1 MGKKMFN
8 KRETR
13 DGRVEYPHKGS
24 KDCERRDGA
33 EHDRRD
39 RSEKAA
45 AEQSCSSCSNR
56 PTRTEIVFILD
67 ASGSMSGLEADTVGG
82 FNSMI
87 AENREE
93 PGEAIVST
101 VLFNEKSRVLHD
113 RVDIRKVPRLTRKQ
127 YRCYGCTALLDA
139 VGGAIKHVDLV
150 QSILPDEYR
159 ADRVLFAITTDGM
172 ENASRTFTYPRVKR
186 MIEEHRERGWEFLF
200 IGANIDSAAEAE
212 RLGIARECAADYLAD
227 EQGTKVVYHAMS
239 AAIGFARAA
248 EPSAPLS
255 EAWRFG
261 LDEDMRTRGG
271 RS

>member
-1 MGKKMFN
+1 MSKQMFD
-8 KRETR
+8 KRETS
-13 DGRVEYPHKGS
+13 DGRVEYSHKGS
-24 KDCERRDGA
+24 EGRERRDGA
-33 EHDRRD
+33 QRDRRD
-39 RSEKAA
+39 RPDKAA
-45 AEQSCSSCSNR
+45 DEQNR
-56 PTRTEIVFILD
+56 PNRTEIVFILD
-67 ASGSMSGLEADTVGG
+67 ASGSMSGLEPDTVGG
-82 FNSMI
+82 FTAMI
-87 AENREE
+87 TENRDE

-101 VLFNEKSRVLHD
+101 ILFNEKSRVLHD
-113 RVDIRKVPRLTRKQ
+113 RVDIREVPNLTRKQ
-127 YRCYGCTALLDA
+127 YRCRGCTALLDA

-150 QSILPDEYR
+150 QSVLPREYR

-271 RS
+271 K

>member
-1 MGKKMFN
+1 MSKQMFD
-8 KRETR
+8 KRETHDGSVEYSHR
-13 DGRVEYPHKGS
+13 GSEGRV
-24 KDCERRDGA
+24 RRDGT
-33 EHDRRD
+33 ERKRRD
-39 RSEKAA
+39 RTEKTAD
-45 AEQSCSSCSNR
+45 ERSRTN
-56 PTRTEIVFILD
+56 RTEIVFILD
-67 ASGSMSGLEADTVGG
+67 ASGSMSGLEPDTVGG
-82 FNSMI
+82 FNAMI

-93 PGEAIVST
+93 PGEATVST
-101 VLFNEKSRVLHD
+101 ILFNEKSRVLHD

-186 MIEEHRERGWEFLF
+186 MIEEHRKRGWEFLF

-212 RLGIARECAADYLAD
+212 RLGIAREYAADYLAD
-227 EQGTKVVYHAMS
+227 EQGTEVVYRAMS
-239 AAIGFARAA
+239 TAIGFARAA
-248 EPSAPLS
+248 EPSAPLPN
-255 EAWRFG
+255 EWRFG

>member
-1 MGKKMFN
+1 MSRQMFD
-8 KRETR
+8 KRETHE
-13 DGRVEYPHKGS
+13 GRVEYSHKGS
-24 KDCERRDGA
+24 VDRERRDGA
-33 EHDRRD
+33 ERDRRD
-39 RSEKAA
+39 RTEKTAD
-45 AEQSCSSCSNR
+45 EQNS
-56 PTRTEIVFILD
+56 PARTEIVFILD

-127 YRCYGCTALLDA
+127 YRCYGCTTLLDA

-212 RLGIARECAADYLAD
+212 RLGIAREYAADYLAD
-227 EQGTKVVYHAMS
+227 EQGTEGVYHAMS

-248 EPSAPLS
+248 APSAPLS
-255 EAWRFG
+255 DEWRFG

>member
-1 MGKKMFN
+1 M
-8 KRETR
+8 
-13 DGRVEYPHKGS
+13 
-24 KDCERRDGA
+24 
-33 EHDRRD
+33 
-39 RSEKAA
+39 
-45 AEQSCSSCSNR
+45 
-56 PTRTEIVFILD
+56 RTEIVFILD
-67 ASGSMSGLEADTVGG
+67 ASGSMSGLEPDTVGG
-82 FNSMI
+82 FNAMI

-101 VLFNEKSRVLHD
+101 ILFNEKSRVLHD

-200 IGANIDSAAEAE
+200 IGANMRRIIWPTS
-212 RLGIARECAADYLAD
+212 RVPRSCTTRCRRRSGSPVRRSLRRRCR
-227 EQGTKVVYHAMS
+227 MS
-239 AAIGFARAA
+239 GASGWTRTCARAA
-248 EPSAPLS
+248 VGRRGFSDECRRVRARAVARQCTGEPCRVQASSP
-255 EAWRFG
+255 
-261 LDEDMRTRGG
+261 
-271 RS
+271 